1 MQDTWE
7 ECTGSVRDQSSG
19 YTSVKE
25 KKNATMMHAGHE
37 MIFKTE
43 VLEIGGEKL
52 RINKTRFR
60 GLLYA
65 IA

>member
-1 MQDTWE
+1 
-7 ECTGSVRDQSSG
+7 
-19 YTSVKE
+19 
-25 KKNATMMHAGHE
+25 MMHAGHE
-37 MIFKTE
+37 MISKTE